1 MSDAFEAA
9 VADAVDGAL
18 ARWRAAVPDGAAT
31 AAPLAVGWTTV
42 EAERAAAEVTA
53 AAASGAVGAFVDAAR
68 DDLLGA
74 TCRVTGLALAAVP
87 GVRSL
92 VLLEPSGEGP
102 LAASL
107 ARLGEGPAVVWL
119 AGGATTAAL
128 PGGILSASAA
138 GPFGTERLVLAGG
151 RDGHLLLVVD
161 GAPGTIAP

>member
-1 MSDAFEAA
+1 MSDGFEAA

-18 ARWRAAVPDGAAT
+18 ARWRATVPDAAAGAE
-31 AAPLAVGWTTV
+31 PLAVGWTTV
-42 EAERAAAEVTA
+42 EAERAEAEVTA
-53 AAASGAVGAFVDAAR
+53 AAVPGTVGPFVAAAR

-74 TCRVTGLALAAVP
+74 TCRVTALTSAAVP

-92 VLLEPSGEGP
+92 VLLEPSAEGP

-138 GPFGTERLVLAGG
+138 GPFGAERLVLAGG
-151 RDGHLLLVVD
+151 RDGRLLLVVD